1 MFFSLARK
9 VGTILLQENGHDPN
23 LKAIINRILGT
34 LGERTTRDEK
44 KGTDSLQYLE
54 EKGEGR

>member
-1 MFFSLARK
+1 VFFRLARK

-23 LKAIINRILGT
+23 LKAIIDRILGA
-34 LGERTTRDEK
+34 LGEHTTRDER